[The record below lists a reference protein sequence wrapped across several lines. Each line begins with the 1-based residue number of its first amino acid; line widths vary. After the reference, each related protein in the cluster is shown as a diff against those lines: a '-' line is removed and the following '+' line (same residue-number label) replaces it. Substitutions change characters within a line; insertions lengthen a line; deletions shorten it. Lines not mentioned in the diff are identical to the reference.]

1 MQWLFIGFLMA
12 SILHMTEEFFLPGG
26 FVEVIRK
33 VNPTF
38 GAFVNAPAAVVINGL
53 QLMLCVIVIF
63 VGRSSIA
70 FGLSPAGLIFVNGLV
85 HLAGAIK
92 LKGYSPGVVTGTVV
106 YIPLSIFAFYY
117 FASTGQLTLSDGLTA
132 AALGIA
138 YHMVPPAYFLIMLA
152 LSKRRAK

>member
-1 MQWLFIGFLMA
+1 MHWLFIGFLIA

-26 FVEVIRK
+26 FMAVIKK

-38 GAFVNAPAAVVINGL
+38 GAFVNVPAAIVINGL

-63 VGRSSIA
+63 VGPSNLA
-70 FGLSPAGLIFVNGLV
+70 FSLSPAGLIFVNGLV

-92 LKGYSPGVVTGTVV
+92 LKGYSPGMVTGTVV
-106 YIPLSIFAFYY
+106 YIPLSIFGFYY
-117 FASTGQLTLSDGLTA
+117 FASTGQLTLNDGLTA

-138 YHMVPPAYFLIMLA
+138 YHMVPPGYFLVMLA
-152 LSKRRAK
+152 LSKRRSK